1 MLAHFGHHLMT
12 ALPALL
18 LPFIRSDTRLT
29 GTELTYSQSAWVI
42 SAFSLA
48 YGFGQIPGGWLADRI
63 GRRAMIAVG
72 IFGVALV
79 GILVGLSHSYL
90 VLLLLLVLMG
100 ILGGGYHPAATPWI
114 SASAGEKK
122 QGRAIGF
129 HFVGGGAGFF
139 VAPFV
144 GGAIAATLG
153 WHASFIILAVPCAV
167 FGLVFFFI
175 LRRQKD
181 ASQLRAVADSPQAG
195 AAVSQNRWRPLI
207 ALIVMSLICGGMGSV
222 MAFLSLYLV
231 DQFNVSKETA
241 VFVIAISSFAG
252 IWAGP
257 LGGHIS
263 DRIGRVPIIVFT
275 SFIGGGLI
283 FLLRWVP
290 YGIGLFVL
298 LFFSGINMYMGA
310 PVSEAFIMG
319 QTAARN
325 RSLIY
330 GMYYLAGQGGALFA
344 PLMGHLIDIT
354 SFQTTAVISG
364 ISIMAI
370 TVICGPILWGA
381 RRMPSQVPDVSLQ
394 E

>member
-18 LPFIRSDTRLT
+18 LPFIRSDTSLT

-79 GILVGLSHSYL
+79 GILVGLSHSYM
-90 VLLLLLVLMG
+90 VLLMLLVLMG
-100 ILGGGYHPAATPWI
+100 IVGGGYHPAATPWI
-114 SASAGEKK
+114 SASAGEKN

-144 GGAIAATLG
+144 GGAIAAALG
-153 WHASFIILAVPCAV
+153 WHASFIILAIPCAA

-181 ASQLRAVADSPQAG
+181 VSQLRAVADSHQAG
-195 AAVSQNRWRPLI
+195 AVVSQNRWRPLM

-283 FLLRWVP
+283 LLLKWAP

-298 LFFSGINMYMGA
+298 LFFSGINMYMGL
-310 PVSEAFIMG
+310 PVAEAFIMG
-319 QTAARN
+319 QTSARH

-330 GMYYLAGQGGALFA
+330 GLYYLAGQGGALFA
-344 PLMGHLIDIT
+344 PLMGHLIDST
-354 SFQTTAVISG
+354 SFHTAAVIAG
-364 ISIMAI
+364 ISIMAV
-370 TVICGPILWGA
+370 TVICGSILWGA
-381 RRMPSQVPDVSLQ
+381 RAMPSQVPDISS
-394 E
+394 